1 MFQKNMWKTNLED
14 FSTPFHIG
22 RDGGLST
29 LCHGCGFDYQLRVL
43 KAFPGPISAQK
54 WRSLTM
60 SLTGM
65 KQKI

>member
-43 KAFPGPISAQK
+43 KAFPGPNYLCSKMA
-54 WRSLTM
+54 
-60 SLTGM
+60 
-65 KQKI
+65 